1 MKVNT
6 KVTFLGVQFAN
17 PIVLASGIL
26 GVTAASMKRCIDLG
40 AGGVTVKSL
49 SLTPRTGHPNPT
61 MGGFDNYF
69 LNAVGLSNPGIDEGI
84 KEMQKFKELCKAPLI
99 GSVFAGTV
107 KEFGEVSKRIIK
119 APIDILEIDISCPNV
134 GEEFGSPFAYNVDAA
149 VAITKEVKR
158 VTKKSGIPISMKL
171 SPNAW
176 NIAQIA
182 VACEKA
188 GADAITAV
196 NTASGMAIDSSFQTP
211 FLSNSVGGVSGPALK
226 PIALKAVWDV
236 YNEVKVPIIATGG
249 VTSGE
254 DAIEMMLAGGTLVGV
269 GSAVFWRGPEVFGTI
284 VKEMQEYMK
293 KHSVKSVSSL
303 IGKAHASTANKPKR
317 KK

>member
-1 MKVNT
+1 MQMNT
-6 KVTFLGVQFAN
+6 KVKFLGVNFKN

-40 AGGVTVKSL
+40 AGGVTIKSL
-49 SLTPRTGHPNPT
+49 SVLPRTGHPNPT

-69 LNAVGLSNPGIDEGI
+69 LNAVGLSNPGIEEGI
-84 KEMQKFKELCKAPLI
+84 KEIQKFKEMCDAPLI

-107 KEFGEVSKRIIK
+107 KEFGEVAKRISK

-134 GEEFGSPFAYNVDAA
+134 GDEFGSPFAYSVEAA
-149 VAITKEVKR
+149 VAITKEVVR
-158 VTKKSGIPISMKL
+158 ATKKSGVPISMKL

-182 VACEKA
+182 AACEKA

-196 NTASGMAIDSSFQTP
+196 NTASGMAIDSTFQTP
-211 FLSNSVGGVSGPALK
+211 FLSNTMGGVSGPALK

-236 YNEVKVPIIATGG
+236 YNEVKIPIIATGG

-284 VKEMQEYMK
+284 VKEMQQYMK
-293 KHSVKSVSSL
+293 KNSVKTLSSL
-303 IGKAHASTANKPKR
+303 IGKAHKKPKTKR
-317 KK
+317 

>member
-1 MKVNT
+1 MKRKFNT
-6 KVTFLGVQFAN
+6 KITFLGVPFEN

-40 AGGVTVKSL
+40 AGGVTIKSL
-49 SLTPRTGHPNPT
+49 SLNPRTGHPNPT
-61 MGGFDNYF
+61 MGGFDSYF
-69 LNAVGLSNPGIDEGI
+69 LNAVGLSNPGIEEGI
-84 KEMQKFKELCKAPLI
+84 KEIRKFKQLCDAPLI

-107 KEFGEVSKRIIK
+107 KEFGQVAKTISQ

-134 GEEFGSPFAYNVDAA
+134 GDEFGSPFAYNVEAA
-149 VAITKEVKR
+149 TAITKEVKR
-158 VTKKSGIPISMKL
+158 ATKQSGIPISMKL

-182 VACEKA
+182 AACEKA

-196 NTASGMAIDSSFQTP
+196 NTASGMAIDSSFQAP
-211 FLSNSVGGVSGPALK
+211 FLSNTVGGVSGPALK

-236 YNEVKVPIIATGG
+236 YNEVTIPIIATGG

-254 DAIEMMLAGGTLVGV
+254 DAVEMMLAGGSLVGV
-269 GSAVFWRGPEVFGTI
+269 GSAVFWRGPEVFKTI
-284 VKEMQEYMK
+284 VREMQQYME
-293 KHSVKSVSSL
+293 KHSVPSLKSV
-303 IGKAHASTANKPKR
+303 IGKAH